1 MVTGKSHCLWGGRRG
16 TGSLQLVLCLWQ
28 GTASLKGADM
38 AKSTQKARTE
48 DMANWMPQESC
59 FVTADL
65 NVPEIRVL
73 DVSILALMLYSVH
86 A

>member
-1 MVTGKSHCLWGGRRG
+1 
-16 TGSLQLVLCLWQ
+16 
-28 GTASLKGADM
+28 M